1 MIDTSLSW
9 KYHVSYIC
17 SQISRN
23 IGILSKLRHYLSI
36 KQLRQLYYNLIYP
49 FISYSILAW
58 GSAYKCHINKV
69 QIKQNKV
76 VRIIFSAVNYGK
88 HTESAL
94 PLLNLLDILTVNNVY
109 SLHALKFIHLWHKG
123 LLPNLFNAF
132 FQYASNIH
140 NYNTR
145 YASKQN
151 LYKPCVKSNTGKQM
165 ISFIVI
171 DLWKKLPDQLKDLNI
186 FSFSKKLKH
195 YLLTQQYLARN
206 N

>member
-1 MIDTSLSW
+1 M
-9 KYHVSYIC
+9 
-17 SQISRN
+17 
-23 IGILSKLRHYLSI
+23 
-36 KQLRQLYYNLIYP
+36 P
-49 FISYSILAW
+49 
-58 GSAYKCHINKV
+58 
-69 QIKQNKV
+69 
-76 VRIIFSAVNYGK
+76 
-88 HTESAL
+88 
-94 PLLNLLDILTVNNVY
+94 LNLL
-109 SLHALKFIHLWHKG
+109 
-123 LLPNLFNAF
+123 F

-151 LYKPCVKSNTGKQM
+151 LYKPRVKSNTVKQM

-171 DLWKKLPDQLKDLNI
+171 NLWKKFPDQLKDLNI

>member
-17 SQISRN
+17 SRISRN

-58 GSAYKCHINKV
+58 GSAYKRHINKV

-76 VRIIFSAVNYGK
+76 VRIIFNAVNYGK

-94 PLLNLLDILTVNNVY
+94 PLLNLLHILTVNYVY

-151 LYKPCVKSNTGKQM
+151 LYKPRVKSNTGKQM

-171 DLWKKLPDQLKDLNI
+171 DLWKKLPDHLKDLNI

-195 YLLTQQYLARN
+195 YIYIYIYM
-206 N
+206 

>member
-1 MIDTSLSW
+1 MENTLKAQS
-9 KYHVSYIC
+9 
-17 SQISRN
+17 
-23 IGILSKLRHYLSI
+23 
-36 KQLRQLYYNLIYP
+36 
-49 FISYSILAW
+49 
-58 GSAYKCHINKV
+58 
-69 QIKQNKV
+69 
-76 VRIIFSAVNYGK
+76 
-88 HTESAL
+88 
-94 PLLNLLDILTVNNVY
+94 PLQLNLLDILAVNNVY
-109 SLHALKFIHLWHKG
+109 SLHAFKFIHLWHKG

-145 YASKQN
+145 YASKQY
-151 LYKPCVKSNTGKQM
+151 LYKPRVKSNTGKQM

-171 DLWKKLPDQLKDLNI
+171 DLWKKSPDQLKDLNI